1 MGFKKFSAQR
11 LINQYKFTRNRTSA
25 SGFLPMPNLPYHPI
39 TREASAAHK
48 EIIKLRLLERVDV
61 RSQESISERCR
72 IAFHAAEPSP
82 ARFAPLCLQ
91 QGKGIS
97 LVPRP
102 LRTTPVVA
110 VREVTGLPPCQR
122 SGFGLD
128 ALLRNPSAPL
138 FSGARRLAQWTE
150 ALSHNGGRPGAKLFK
165 ALLRNSFKPFFKGR
179 SPAGMEAA
187 G

>member
-91 QGKGIS
+91 TGKGNITRS
-97 LVPRP
+97 ATVADNACCGGAGSDRTAALPAERVWVRRP
-102 LRTTPVVA
+102 FAQPFRAPFLRGKAACPMDGSPFAQRRTP
-110 VREVTGLPPCQR
+110 
-122 SGFGLD
+122 
-128 ALLRNPSAPL
+128 
-138 FSGARRLAQWTE
+138 
-150 ALSHNGGRPGAKLFK
+150 GR
-165 ALLRNSFKPFFKGR
+165 
-179 SPAGMEAA
+179 
-187 G
+187 